1 MTRIFP
7 AGMAAVRAHETGV
20 EHDEDEHQQFSR
32 LLEVFIDPTIHEGDK
47 SGVMFWP
54 RTVPPVTGG
63 DTEWKS
69 MSASLYHSITMR
81 PDGIDWKIEFNGAAQ
96 SYAAML
102 SAYAKDDA
110 ATFNAELAAYSGYLE
125 NNLVGIAGKPAQ
137 SLDSTTSIR
146 FTSARFFM

>member
-1 MTRIFP
+1 
-7 AGMAAVRAHETGV
+7 MAAVRAHETGT

-69 MSASLYHSITMR
+69 MSASPLQHHQCG
-81 PDGIDWKIEFNGAAQ
+81 PDGIRMEDRVQRCGPT
-96 SYAAML
+96 YAAML

-110 ATFNAELAAYSGYLE
+110 AKFNAELTAYREHLE
-125 NNLVGIAGKPAQ
+125 NNLVGSLARPAQ
-137 SLDSTTSIR
+137 SLDSTISIR
-146 FTSARFFM
+146 FTSVRFL